1 MSELSKKLQTSFEK
15 SSKQLETLN
24 EDLNKI
30 ADLQS
35 ELSKLEG
42 LTGAVQLAVNNLRK
56 LSKDH
61 ADYLQKVNDLNDTL
75 SAIAKTLIQIEPD
88 KFEERLSSIESQSQ
102 SIKEDILKGIKGI
115 KSLIL
120 QVSLTFLVVGAGLAY
135 WLVA

>member
-1 MSELSKKLQTSFEK
+1 MSELSNKLQTSFEK
-15 SSKQLETLN
+15 SSRQLETLN

-42 LTGAVQLAVNNLRK
+42 LTGDVQLAVNNLRK

>member
-15 SSKQLETLN
+15 SSKQLEILN

-42 LTGAVQLAVNNLRK
+42 LTGDVQLAVNNLRK

-75 SAIAKTLIQIEPD
+75 STIANTLIQIEPD
-88 KFEERLSSIESQSQ
+88 KFEERLSSIETQSQ
-102 SIKEDILKGIKGI
+102 SMKEDILKGIKGI

-120 QVSLTFLVVGAGLAY
+120 QVSVTLVVVGAGLAY

>member
-42 LTGAVQLAVNNLRK
+42 LTGDVQLAVNNLRK

-75 SAIAKTLIQIEPD
+75 STIANTLIQIEPD
-88 KFEERLSSIESQSQ
+88 KFEERLSSIERQSQ
-102 SIKEDILKGIKGI
+102 SIKEEVLKGINGI

-120 QVSLTFLVVGAGLAY
+120 QVSVTFVVLGAGLTY
-135 WLVA
+135 WLFA

>member
-42 LTGAVQLAVNNLRK
+42 LTGDVQLAVNNLRK

>member
-42 LTGAVQLAVNNLRK
+42 LTGDVQLAVNNLRK

-75 SAIAKTLIQIEPD
+75 SAIANTLIQIEPE
-88 KFEERLSSIESQSQ
+88 KFEERLSSIEGQSQ
-102 SIKEDILKGIKGI
+102 LIKEDILKGIKGI

-120 QVSLTFLVVGAGLAY
+120 QVSLTLVAVGAGLAY